1 MQNSKE
7 WMKEGGFTNKISF
20 ADGAAHTVK
29 LLGDKIET
37 ATINGDVVK
46 GMKYLVEEAGE
57 KKTIF
62 TASVGLVSK
71 LSACEINDVV
81 TIKMGKANNKSF
93 YTVTK
98 ADGAEIKTA
107 DDDATSGAEPTPP
120 AQAEW

>member
-7 WMKEGGFTNKISF
+7 WMKEGGYTNKISF
-20 ADGAAHTVK
+20 ADGVAHTVT
-29 LLGDKIET
+29 LLGDKLET
-37 ATINGDVVK
+37 ATINGEVVK

-71 LSACEINDVV
+71 LSACEVNDVV

-98 ADGAEIKTA
+98 TDGVEITTA
-107 DDDATSGAEPTPP
+107 DDATTGSEVPP